1 MHCTIISPLI
11 TIKVSLGVF
20 LLLLKLTSM
29 AGSLCLEEGLGS

>member
-11 TIKVSLGVF
+11 TIKVSLRVF

-29 AGSLCLEEGLGS
+29 AGSLGLGEGLGS